1 MDSKSAL
8 RQTRQGES
16 MMVVRNSNE
25 IPTRKVQLPDI
36 DDIPEGKAK
45 RVEIEGL
52 RIAVTR
58 INGEIYA
65 VGDMCTHANYALSD
79 GPVDTEEL
87 TIECWKHGAQFCLKT
102 GEAISLPATRPITTY
117 QLETIQTS
125 VFIHLPE
132 KGSV

>member
-1 MDSKSAL
+1 MDSQSPL
-8 RQTRQGES
+8 RQAKSGES
-16 MMVVRNSNE
+16 MMVVRNNNE
-25 IPTRKVQLPDI
+25 TPTRKVQLLDVEE
-36 DDIPEGKAK
+36 IPEGKAK
-45 RVEIEGL
+45 RVEIEGS

-65 VGDMCTHANYALSD
+65 VGDMCTHANYALSE

-102 GEAISLPATRPITTY
+102 GEAISLPAIRPIISY

-132 KGSV
+132 KGSA

>member
-1 MDSKSAL
+1 MDFKSTF
-8 RQTRQGES
+8 RQTRYRES

-25 IPTRKVQLPDI
+25 TSTRKVQLLDI

-58 INGEIYA
+58 INEDIYA

-79 GPVDTEEL
+79 GPIDTEEL

-102 GEAISLPATRPITTY
+102 GEAISLPATRPVTAY
-117 QLETIQTS
+117 QLETTQTS

-132 KGSV
+132 KGSA

>member
-1 MDSKSAL
+1 
-8 RQTRQGES
+8 
-16 MMVVRNSNE
+16 MMAVRNSNE
-25 IPTRKVQLPDI
+25 TPTRKVQLLDI
-36 DDIPEGKAK
+36 EEIPEGKAK
-45 RVEIEGL
+45 RVEIEGS

-65 VGDMCTHANYALSD
+65 VGDMCTHANYALSE
-79 GPVDTEEL
+79 GPIDTEEL

-102 GEAISLPATRPITTY
+102 GEAISLPATRPIMTY

-132 KGSV
+132 KGSA

>member
-1 MDSKSAL
+1 MDFKFTF
-8 RQTRQGES
+8 RQTRYRES

-25 IPTRKVQLPDI
+25 TSTRKVQLLDI

-58 INGEIYA
+58 INEDIYA

-79 GPVDTEEL
+79 GPIDTEEL

-102 GEAISLPATRPITTY
+102 GEAISLPATRPITAY
-117 QLETIQTS
+117 QLETTQTS
-125 VFIHLPE
+125 LFIHLPE
-132 KGSV
+132 KGSA

>member
-1 MDSKSAL
+1 
-8 RQTRQGES
+8 
-16 MMVVRNSNE
+16 MMVVSDSNE
-25 IPTRKVQLPDI
+25 TSTHKVQLLDI
-36 DDIPEGKAK
+36 GDIPEGKAK

-58 INGEIYA
+58 INGDIYA

-79 GPVDTEEL
+79 GPIDTEEL

-102 GEAISLPATRPITTY
+102 GEAISLPATRPIMTY

-132 KGSV
+132 KGSA

>member
-1 MDSKSAL
+1 
-8 RQTRQGES
+8 

-25 IPTRKVQLPDI
+25 TSTRKVQLLDI

-58 INGEIYA
+58 INEDIYA

-79 GPVDTEEL
+79 GPIDTEEL

-102 GEAISLPATRPITTY
+102 GEAISLPATRPITAY
-117 QLETIQTS
+117 QLETTQTS
-125 VFIHLPE
+125 LFIHLPE
-132 KGSV
+132 KGSA

>member
-1 MDSKSAL
+1 MDSKSPL
-8 RQTRQGES
+8 RQTKSGES
-16 MMVVRNSNE
+16 MMAVQNSNE
-25 IPTRKVQLPDI
+25 TPTRKVQLLDLEE
-36 DDIPEGKAK
+36 IPEGKAK
-45 RVEIEGL
+45 RVEIEGT

-65 VGDMCTHANYALSD
+65 VGDMCTHANYALSE

-102 GEAISLPATRPITTY
+102 GEAISLPATRPIMAY
-117 QLETIQTS
+117 QLEIIQTS

-132 KGSV
+132 KGSA